1 MDNGKIIAE
10 QTDFTLAVHGEQ
22 DGLLIVSAVSDQ
34 LNDVS
39 GGDHVEPNCGFVKND
54 DIRVVDNC
62 TDNGYFC
69 LIPDKSSPIRR
80 SANS

>member
-10 QTDFTLAVHGEQ
+10 QTDFTHAVRGEQ

-39 GGDHVEPNCGFVKND
+39 GGDHVEPNCVPRRRYHLKQAD
-54 DIRVVDNC
+54 PVLSSACERV
-62 TDNGYFC
+62 
-69 LIPDKSSPIRR
+69 
-80 SANS
+80 